1 MSILV
6 TGSIAFDH
14 IMVFQDRFKN
24 HILSDKIHMLNVSFL
39 VPELDRLWGGTAANI
54 AYNLRILDL
63 DPVLLGTV
71 GRDFAPYADWMRR
84 HGIRVDEI
92 QVLEDTFT
100 SQAFITTDLDNNQ
113 ISSFHPGAMER
124 AHEAPVSG
132 VSLPYEVGIVA
143 ANGKRAMVEH
153 ARELKRA
160 GTPCVID
167 PGQAFPL
174 FEGKELIELLDG
186 AAVYVVNDYEWHVT
200 LERTGEGEE
209 QIARRVGAIVVT
221 RGGDG
226 SRLRK
231 GALDCPSPMS
241 EESCDVPAVRAT
253 EIVDPTG
260 CGDSYRAGLLYALV
274 GRLPLE
280 TGARV
285 GGLLG
290 ALKIAERGPQS
301 IRLDPV
307 GFRDRYER
315 EFGHPLE

>member
-1 MSILV
+1 MSVLV

-14 IMVFQDRFKN
+14 IMVFEDRFKN

-54 AYNLRILDL
+54 AYNLRILDM
-63 DPVLLGTV
+63 DPVLLATV
-71 GRDFAPYADWMRR
+71 GRDFSPYAEWLTK
-84 HGIRVDEI
+84 HGIRLDEVS
-92 QVLEDTFT
+92 VLEDSFT
-100 SQAFITTDLDNNQ
+100 SNCFITTDLDNNQ

-132 VSLPYEVGIVA
+132 VTLSYDIGIVA
-143 ANGKRAMVEH
+143 ANGKRAMQEH
-153 ARELKRA
+153 AAAFKEQ

-174 FEGKELIELLDG
+174 FDGPELIELLEG
-186 AAVYVVNDYEWHVT
+186 AAVYVVNDYEWEVT
-200 LERTGEGEE
+200 LERTGLSEDE
-209 QIARRVGAIVVT
+209 IAARVGAIVVT
-221 RGGDG
+221 KGAEG
-226 SRLRK
+226 SWLRN

-241 EESCDVPAVRAT
+241 QETCSVPAVT
-253 EIVDPTG
+253 PEQILDPTG

-274 GRLPLE
+274 GKHPLE
-280 TGARV
+280 MGARI

-301 IRLDPV
+301 ISLDAA
-307 GFRDRYER
+307 GFRARYER
-315 EFGHPLE
+315 EFGHAIE